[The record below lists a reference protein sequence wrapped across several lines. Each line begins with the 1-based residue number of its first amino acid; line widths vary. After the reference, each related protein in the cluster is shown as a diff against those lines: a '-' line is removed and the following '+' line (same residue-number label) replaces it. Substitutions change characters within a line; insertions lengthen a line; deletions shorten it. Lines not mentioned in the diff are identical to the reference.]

1 MKIWILRVILCPLKQ
16 RMVRSTLFSTTT
28 SPPPDFYPPLR
39 SMSTFSLIVLALR
52 ELYPFYL
59 QLASKRSHR
68 YDHILAYLR
77 SPPTTVDHVASLPH
91 AVQLHA
97 ATPARIEALLV
108 LRDEATYLGLSGLVE
123 LCTAELR
130 RNPNVHLSQLTRTPS
145 HVHAHTRGLSSGSMR
160 SMGTLR
166 ERDEND
172 TGADADIG
180 SNTTSRDSTGS
191 AKSLGSARGRG
202 RTRSNP
208 SAAAA
213 AGAGVTATPASA
225 KESKELS
232 PHPTPTP
239 LLHRRLAS
247 QSRERP
253 ELIEVKSPTLRGPQ
267 STNWL

>member
-1 MKIWILRVILCPLKQ
+1 
-16 RMVRSTLFSTTT
+16 
-28 SPPPDFYPPLR
+28 
-39 SMSTFSLIVLALR
+39 MSTFSLIVLALR
-52 ELYPFYL
+52 ELYPFHL

-68 YDHILAYLR
+68 YDHILTYLR
-77 SPPTTVDHVASLPH
+77 SPPTTVDHVASLPY

-108 LRDEATYLGLSGLVE
+108 LRDEATYLGLSELVE

-145 HVHAHTRGLSSGSMR
+145 HVHTHTRGLSSGSMRSMR

-180 SNTTSRDSTGS
+180 SNSTSRDSTGS

-202 RTRSNP
+202 RTRSDA
-208 SAAAA
+208 SAAAPA
-213 AGAGVTATPASA
+213 RAGVTATPASA

-253 ELIEVKSPTLRGPQ
+253 ELIEVKSPTLRGRQ
-267 STNWL
+267 SSNWL